1 MVSKSVA
8 EILHDHVTFEL
19 EAIDR
24 MYLNAYVPSLQTGAG
39 FVYFVKTQLGAA
51 VPSTTLIAP
60 MSEQFVQTI
69 ERFVAT
75 AGIDLVPFEKG
86 QRKDEVAQD
95 YLTRFTGEEGVLFV
109 GKAQEKASV
118 FRTEKR
124 RDAQGKRYPWI
135 IRSTAMV
142 NHYYVYILDRDFG
155 PYFINSATASIMSV
169 ILVIILATP
178 AAYALSIARVR
189 KWRDG
194 LFFFM
199 STRMM
204 PAVASILPLYII
216 AKNIGM
222 LDNIWLL
229 VLIYTAMNLP
239 IAVWMIRSFLV
250 ELPKEVLEAARVDG
264 AKLFTEMRRIILP
277 MIAPGLAA
285 TALICFIFAWNE
297 FFFAVSLTA
306 TKAATVP
313 VFLVGFI
320 TSEGLFWA
328 RLSAASTMAV
338 LPVIIA
344 GWIAQKWL
352 VRGLSL
358 GAVK

>member
-1 MVSKSVA
+1 
-8 EILHDHVTFEL
+8 
-19 EAIDR
+19 
-24 MYLNAYVPSLQTGAG
+24 
-39 FVYFVKTQLGAA
+39 
-51 VPSTTLIAP
+51 
-60 MSEQFVQTI
+60 
-69 ERFVAT
+69 
-75 AGIDLVPFEKG
+75 
-86 QRKDEVAQD
+86 
-95 YLTRFTGEEGVLFV
+95 
-109 GKAQEKASV
+109 
-118 FRTEKR
+118 
-124 RDAQGKRYPWI
+124 
-135 IRSTAMV
+135 
-142 NHYYVYILDRDFG
+142 
-155 PYFINSATASIMSV
+155 V
-169 ILVIILATP
+169 ILLATP
-178 AAYALSIARVR
+178 AAYALSIARVG
-189 KWRDG
+189 KWRDS

-216 AKNIGM
+216 AKNVGL
-222 LDNIWLL
+222 LDNITMLS
-229 VLIYTAMNLP
+229 LIYTAMNLP
-239 IAVWMIRSFLV
+239 IAVWMIRSFLI

-264 AKLFTEMRRIILP
+264 ARMLTEMRRIILP

-297 FFFAVSLTA
+297 FFFAVSLT
-306 TKAATVP
+306 TTQAATVP

-338 LPVIIA
+338 LPVILA

>member
-1 MVSKSVA
+1 VSA
-8 EILHDHVTFEL
+8 
-19 EAIDR
+19 
-24 MYLNAYVPSLQTGAG
+24 
-39 FVYFVKTQLGAA
+39 
-51 VPSTTLIAP
+51 
-60 MSEQFVQTI
+60 
-69 ERFVAT
+69 VAT
-75 AGIDLVPFEKG
+75 TPAP
-86 QRKDEVAQD
+86 
-95 YLTRFTGEEGVLFV
+95 TGERAAAARRRRGRAGTGNVAAGVLAWVV
-109 GKAQEKASV
+109 GLVFFFPVLWMFLTGFKQERQASTDPPT
-118 FRTEKR
+118 FFFTPTLEQYR
-124 RDAQGKRYPWI
+124 A
-135 IRSTAMV
+135 
-142 NHYYVYILDRDFG
+142 ILDRDFA
-155 PYFINSATASIMSV
+155 PYFINSLSASVVST

-178 AAYALSIARVR
+178 AAYALSIRR
-189 KWRDG
+189 IEKWRDG

-222 LDNIWLL
+222 LDNITMLS
-229 VLIYTAMNLP
+229 LIYTAMNLP
-239 IAVWMIRSFLV
+239 IAVWMIRSFLI

-264 AKLFTEMRRIILP
+264 AKLGTEMRRIILP

-338 LPVIIA
+338 LPVILA
-344 GWIAQKWL
+344 GWVAQKWL

>member
-1 MVSKSVA
+1 VTAVA
-8 EILHDHVTFEL
+8 TTPE
-19 EAIDR
+19 
-24 MYLNAYVPSLQTGAG
+24 TGADR
-39 FVYFVKTQLGAA
+39 A
-51 VPSTTLIAP
+51 
-60 MSEQFVQTI
+60 
-69 ERFVAT
+69 AT
-75 AGIDLVPFEKG
+75 ARRRRGRRFNGGTIAFGILAWAAGLLFFFPVLWMFLTGFKQE
-86 QRKDEVAQD
+86 AQASTD
-95 YLTRFTGEEGVLFV
+95 PPTFFFTPTLDQYR
-109 GKAQEKASV
+109 A
-118 FRTEKR
+118 
-124 RDAQGKRYPWI
+124 
-135 IRSTAMV
+135 
-142 NHYYVYILDRDFG
+142 ILDRDFG
-155 PYFINSATASIMSV
+155 PYFINSASASVVST
-169 ILVIILATP
+169 ILVILLATP
-178 AAYALSIARVR
+178 AAYALSIARVP
-189 KWRDG
+189 KWRDS

-216 AKNIGM
+216 AKNVHL

-229 VLIYTAMNLP
+229 ILIYTAMNLP
-239 IAVWMIRSFLV
+239 IAVWMIRSFLI

-264 AKLFTEMRRIILP
+264 AKLVTEMRRIILP

-297 FFFAVSLTA
+297 FFFAVNLTA
-306 TKAATVP
+306 TQAATVP

-338 LPVIIA
+338 LPVILA
-344 GWIAQKWL
+344 GWVAQKWL

>member
-1 MVSKSVA
+1 
-8 EILHDHVTFEL
+8 
-19 EAIDR
+19 
-24 MYLNAYVPSLQTGAG
+24 
-39 FVYFVKTQLGAA
+39 
-51 VPSTTLIAP
+51 
-60 MSEQFVQTI
+60 
-69 ERFVAT
+69 VAT
-75 AGIDLVPFEKG
+75 LVTTPRTTAERAAAARRRQGRRIGNGTLTVGIIGWVAGLVFFSPVLWMFLTGFKQE
-86 QRKDEVAQD
+86 AQASTD
-95 YLTRFTGEEGVLFV
+95 PPTLFFTPTLDQYR
-109 GKAQEKASV
+109 A
-118 FRTEKR
+118 
-124 RDAQGKRYPWI
+124 
-135 IRSTAMV
+135 
-142 NHYYVYILDRDFG
+142 ILGRDFA
-155 PYFINSATASIMSV
+155 PYFINSMSASVMST
-169 ILVIILATP
+169 ILVLLLATP
-178 AAYALSIARVR
+178 AAYALSIARVG
-189 KWRDG
+189 KWRDS

-204 PAVASILPLYII
+204 PAVASILPLYILSR
-216 AKNIGM
+216 NIGV
-222 LDNIWLL
+222 LDNITMLS
-229 VLIYTAMNLP
+229 LIYTAMNLP
-239 IAVWMIRSFLV
+239 IAVWMIRSFLI
-250 ELPKEVLEAARVDG
+250 ELPKEVLEASRVDG
-264 AKLFTEMRRIILP
+264 ARLLTEMRRIILP

-338 LPVIIA
+338 LPVILA

>member
-1 MVSKSVA
+1 
-8 EILHDHVTFEL
+8 
-19 EAIDR
+19 
-24 MYLNAYVPSLQTGAG
+24 
-39 FVYFVKTQLGAA
+39 
-51 VPSTTLIAP
+51 
-60 MSEQFVQTI
+60 
-69 ERFVAT
+69 VAT
-75 AGIDLVPFEKG
+75 VAVKPQSTSDRAIAARRRKRKVKPSNVVIGILAWIGGLLFFAPVLWMFVTGFKQE
-86 QRKDEVAQD
+86 AQASTD
-95 YLTRFTGEEGVLFV
+95 PPTFFFTPTFDQYR
-109 GKAQEKASV
+109 A
-118 FRTEKR
+118 
-124 RDAQGKRYPWI
+124 
-135 IRSTAMV
+135 
-142 NHYYVYILDRDFG
+142 ILARNFA
-155 PYFINSATASIMSV
+155 PYFINSLSASV
-169 ILVIILATP
+169 ISTIN
-178 AAYALSIARVR
+178 RVG

-204 PAVASILPLYII
+204 PAVASILPLYIL

-222 LDNIWLL
+222 LDNVTFLA
-229 VLIYTAMNLP
+229 LIYTAMNLP
-239 IAVWMIRSFLV
+239 IAVWMIRSFLI

-264 AKLFTEMRRIILP
+264 AKLMTEMRRIILP

-306 TKAATVP
+306 TQAATVP

>member
-1 MVSKSVA
+1 MTAVQVLPQTPRAATDLPPRQGKGPKGS
-8 EILHDHVTFEL
+8 ILAGVLGWGGALIFFFPVFWMFTTGFKQESQASTDPPTFFF
-19 EAIDR
+19 
-24 MYLNAYVPSLQTGAG
+24 VPTLDQYTRD
-39 FVYFVKTQLGAA
+39 FRTQLRA
-51 VPSTTLIAP
+51 VLPQLGD
-60 MSEQFVQTI
+60 
-69 ERFVAT
+69 
-75 AGIDLVPFEKG
+75 GIDLLNHARYRPGDPGRLRTVHRTSG
-86 QRKDEVAQD
+86 GLARLA
-95 YLTRFTGEEGVLFV
+95 VLLHL
-109 GKAQEKASV
+109 
-118 FRTEKR
+118 
-124 RDAQGKRYPWI
+124 DAHDAGGCI
-135 IRSTAMV
+135 
-142 NHYYVYILDRDFG
+142 D
-155 PYFINSATASIMSV
+155 
-169 ILVIILATP
+169 P
-178 AAYALSIARVR
+178 AALCHRQ
-189 KWRDG
+189 
-194 LFFFM
+194 
-199 STRMM
+199 
-204 PAVASILPLYII
+204 
-216 AKNIGM
+216 NIGL

-239 IAVWMIRSFLV
+239 IAVWMIRSFLI

-264 AKLFTEMRRIILP
+264 AKLSTEMRRIILP

-306 TKAATVP
+306 TQAATVP

-344 GWIAQKWL
+344 GWVAQKWL

>member
-1 MVSKSVA
+1 MA
-8 EILHDHVTFEL
+8 
-19 EAIDR
+19 
-24 MYLNAYVPSLQTGAG
+24 
-39 FVYFVKTQLGAA
+39 
-51 VPSTTLIAP
+51 
-60 MSEQFVQTI
+60 
-69 ERFVAT
+69 VAT
-75 AGIDLVPFEKG
+75 TPPI
-86 QRKDEVAQD
+86 
-95 YLTRFTGEEGVLFV
+95 T
-109 GKAQEKASV
+109 
-118 FRTEKR
+118 TERAAAAR
-124 RDAQGKRYPWI
+124 RRRGKRFSGGTLAIGIVAWVVGLLFFSPVLWMFLTGFKQEAQA
-135 IRSTAMV
+135 STDPPTFFFKPTLDQYRA
-142 NHYYVYILDRDFG
+142 ILDRDFG
-155 PYFINSATASIMSV
+155 PYFINSATASIVSTL
-169 ILVIILATP
+169 LVIILATP
-178 AAYALSIARVR
+178 AAYALSIARIP

-222 LDNIWLL
+222 LDNITLL
-229 VLIYTAMNLP
+229 ALIYTAMNLP
-239 IAVWMIRSFLV
+239 IAVWMIRSFLI
-250 ELPKEVLEAARVDG
+250 ELPREVLEAARVDG
-264 AKLFTEMRRIILP
+264 AKLLTEMRRIILP

-344 GWIAQKWL
+344 GWVAQKWL

>member
-1 MVSKSVA
+1 
-8 EILHDHVTFEL
+8 
-19 EAIDR
+19 
-24 MYLNAYVPSLQTGAG
+24 
-39 FVYFVKTQLGAA
+39 
-51 VPSTTLIAP
+51 
-60 MSEQFVQTI
+60 
-69 ERFVAT
+69 VAT
-75 AGIDLVPFEKG
+75 TVTREPTRAAARAQAARRRGRRVSGGTLSIGIIGWVAGLLFFFPVLWMFLTGFKQE
-86 QRKDEVAQD
+86 AQASTD
-95 YLTRFTGEEGVLFV
+95 PPTFFFTPTLDQYR
-109 GKAQEKASV
+109 A
-118 FRTEKR
+118 
-124 RDAQGKRYPWI
+124 
-135 IRSTAMV
+135 
-142 NHYYVYILDRDFG
+142 ILDRDFA
-155 PYFINSATASIMSV
+155 PYFINSLTASIVSTLLV
-169 ILVIILATP
+169 ILLATP
-178 AAYALSIARVR
+178 AAYALSIARVG
-189 KWRDG
+189 KWRDS

-216 AKNIGM
+216 AKNVGL
-222 LDNIWLL
+222 LDNITMLS
-229 VLIYTAMNLP
+229 LIYTAMNLP
-239 IAVWMIRSFLV
+239 IAVWMIRSFLI

-264 AKLFTEMRRIILP
+264 ARLLTEMRRIILP

-297 FFFAVSLTA
+297 FFFAVSLTS
-306 TKAATVP
+306 TQAATVP

-338 LPVIIA
+338 LPVILA